1 MNYGIKKGA
10 ISSYLIVLFIISI
23 SIVAEPQADFDQL
36 PKLKADSILEK
47 TSVQGTNYQIKDP
60 VLGDG
65 YGYEFTIESQFGSF
79 TARSQTQLLIRL
91 HEIDAIAQL
100 KEITGGEAFAK
111 AAGETATH
119 SLEAT
124 ANFVQNPVETAK
136 GIPGGVK
143 RKFENIGRFVKRST
157 DNDEDEDEENDSSAS
172 DATKQVL
179 GVNSALRRW
188 AQKVEVDPYSSNVVL
203 QQELQRLAK
212 YDSAGKFATN
222 IVRPKV
228 QPLGTTSKVN
238 DLVWGNDPQALMKI
252 NEQRLQAMGVDP
264 ELSKKFLNH
273 KVLTLTDQT
282 FILSSLDELK
292 QAEGRAEFIRSTL
305 TAESEEE
312 AFLYRDS
319 ASILEKMQSKGTTIS
334 QFLPSPRIAVVQSG
348 KRFVAVLPADG
359 LYWTQSF
366 ATAVEEF
373 TKRHKNSFQ
382 NSESKEIWLSGAAS
396 ERARSQLVKKGWKIH
411 ENLLHS
417 TNAASE

>member
-1 MNYGIKKGA
+1 M
-10 ISSYLIVLFIISI
+10 
-23 SIVAEPQADFDQL
+23 
-36 PKLKADSILEK
+36 
-47 TSVQGTNYQIKDP
+47 
-60 VLGDG
+60 
-65 YGYEFTIESQFGSF
+65 
-79 TARSQTQLLIRL
+79 
-91 HEIDAIAQL
+91 
-100 KEITGGEAFAK
+100 
-111 AAGETATH
+111 
-119 SLEAT
+119 
-124 ANFVQNPVETAK
+124 
-136 GIPGGVK
+136 K

-157 DNDEDEDEENDSSAS
+157 DSDEDEDEEKDSSAAS

-179 GVNSALRRW
+179 GVNSALRSW

-212 YDSAGKFATN
+212 YDSAGKLATN

-238 DLVWGNDPQALMKI
+238 DLVWANDPQALMKL
-252 NEQRLQAMGVDP
+252 NEQRLQSMGVDP

-273 KVLTLTDQT
+273 RVLTPTDQT
-282 FILSSLDELK
+282 YILSSLDGLK

-334 QFLPSPRIAVVQSG
+334 QFLPNPRIAVVQSG

-359 LYWTQSF
+359 LYWTRSF

-396 ERARSQLVKKGWKIH
+396 ERARSQLAKKGWKIH